1 MSEGGSECVF
11 VLNSTAAI
19 EAIGN
24 RTQNSSS
31 RRTRVLPL
39 HHGLGEFALCVM
51 LRVSVSV
58 CSMLTC
64 ISSPALPQQFSLNF
78 SQLHRY
84 KRSLSIYTKEKI
96 VRCTEE
102 RTCKKNS
109 EKVLKR
115 IRAKKVYIQD

>member
-1 MSEGGSECVF
+1 MSECVF

-31 RRTRVLPL
+31 QRTRVLPL
-39 HHGLGEFALCVM
+39 HHGLGEFALCAM

-64 ISSPALPQQFSLNF
+64 RSSPAIPQFSFNF
-78 SQLHRY
+78 LQLHRY
-84 KRSLSIYTKEKI
+84 KISLSIYTKEKI

-102 RTCKKNS
+102 RTCQKNS